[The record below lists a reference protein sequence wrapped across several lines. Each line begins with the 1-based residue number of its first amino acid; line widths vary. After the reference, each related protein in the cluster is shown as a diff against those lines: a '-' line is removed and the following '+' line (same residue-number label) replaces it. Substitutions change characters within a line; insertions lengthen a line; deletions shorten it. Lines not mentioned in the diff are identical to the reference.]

1 MIEYIQLAFP
11 MLVLLYG
18 VIWVLC
24 NMYRNQ
30 MPPLRCLFESVIG
43 MIRYNIPGCSYWMK
57 ERHWS
62 VTWCWERPKKRGLPT
77 LPILGDSRN
86 NRFHLLYIPAMPQVG
101 VRFNPY
107 KWPEGHGMAD
117 DVGKRLLHGLKLR
130 GCGMWDEMAA
140 TRYFHLIYMIYFD
153 ESTTV

>member
-1 MIEYIQLAFP
+1 MNVIDQLHD
-11 MLVLLYG
+11 VEKD
-18 VIWVLC
+18 
-24 NMYRNQ
+24 R
-30 MPPLRCLFESVIG
+30 
-43 MIRYNIPGCSYWMK
+43 
-57 ERHWS
+57 
-62 VTWCWERPKKRGLPT
+62 KKRGCQLCQS
-77 LPILGDSRN
+77 LGTIGTTVSI
-86 NRFHLLYIPAMPQVG
+86 YIPAMPQAG

-153 ESTTV
+153 ESTV